1 MSLFGSLRTTYTAP
15 AVPASRLPTIP
26 DAPSDDGKGNG
37 GNEFLSLVGPG
48 TSSSEGSSG
57 TSATSIYSALSPE
70 IAYRASLIGSMLDG
84 GSGGGAG
91 GDIADDVTVDNPD
104 VGLTADAEAG
114 AAASYDAS
122 ESEDV
127 TNDLL
132 STAADNTLPK
142 VDDGDEDEVD
152 NPIAEAGGVTNALPR
167 MDAPPA

>member
-1 MSLFGSLRTTYTAP
+1 MSLFGSLRTTYAAP
-15 AVPASRLPTIP
+15 AVPASRLPTIS
-26 DAPSDDGKGNG
+26 DTPSDDGRGNG
-37 GNEFLSLVGPG
+37 GNEFLSLVGQG

-57 TSATSIYSALSPE
+57 TPATSIYSALSPE
-70 IAYRASLIGSMLDG
+70 IAYRASLIGSMLDA

-91 GDIADDVTVDNPD
+91 GDTADDVTVDNPD
-104 VGLTADAEAG
+104 VGITAEAEAG

-122 ESEDV
+122 ESEEV

-132 STAADNTLPK
+132 STATDNTLPR
-142 VDDGDEDEVD
+142 VDGDGDDEVE